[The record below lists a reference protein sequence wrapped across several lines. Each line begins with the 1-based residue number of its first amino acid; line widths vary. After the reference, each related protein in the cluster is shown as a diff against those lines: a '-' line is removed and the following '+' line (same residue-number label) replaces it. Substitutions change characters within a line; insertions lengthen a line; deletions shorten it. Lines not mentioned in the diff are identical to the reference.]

1 MNLGSVE
8 GGVNTINIY
17 CMMLS
22 KNYFFKVHIKKSIK
36 ANFHINI

>member
-1 MNLGSVE
+1 MNLGSVG

-22 KNYFFKVHIKKSIK
+22 KNKFFKVHIKKKYQSK
-36 ANFHINI
+36 FSH